1 MAPLDKFMETYNQLD
16 KNNLALL
23 DTIYHPEVQFSDPA
37 HSLDGLNS
45 LKLYFTALYE
55 NVRSIRFAFHAH
67 LENRGQAFLTWTM
80 HFSHPRLAKGR
91 SIAVSGC
98 SRLAF
103 APDGKVIH
111 HRDYFDLGEM
121 VYEHV
126 PVLGSLVKTI
136 KKRLGA

>member
-1 MAPLDKFMETYNQLD
+1 M
-16 KNNLALL
+16 
-23 DTIYHPEVQFSDPA
+23 
-37 HSLDGLNS
+37 
-45 LKLYFTALYE
+45 YE
-55 NVRSIRFAFHAH
+55 NVRSIRFDFHDR
-67 LENRGQAFLTWTM
+67 LENSSQAFLTWTM

-98 SRLAF
+98 SQLAF